1 MATPGPPSN
10 DQLHAKSFL
19 YFEVFVDGSFHPVLT
34 ENLAKIDIKN
44 NVDNSYP
51 VIQLFFYTDNQVFI
65 QENIYPQRRITVNIW
80 YTDEEGNKEPDPIIF
95 DLVVLQH
102 DLQLPSKRYNNVSD
116 HQENQ
121 RRITCATCVCRT
133 PFKLMSCIV
142 NRLWESDGSLP
153 GCQITPYD
161 AVMQLIEDVK
171 IQDKIIK
178 SDGKNDHKLDQ
189 LLIPPMSFND
199 ALNYINTMYGI
210 YDDEVFKYCD
220 WQGTFKMWD
229 MKKYFDQNKGS
240 GNITLHKLP
249 IYGPA
254 ALTETPTKKAKQSH
268 TDYVTYDYASTTNR
282 IDDAFIMNGFKQ
294 TYIYHP
300 AFDITY
306 YINKEMSSEFISHG
320 NIHGSSNLK
329 YDQDALSERY
339 MVHSEDLGMMTEYYG
354 PEKSER
360 VINRRFSRESLNLN
374 YVKFDVNRKIK
385 IHDLMKVGNLVYFKP
400 YSEHEKYNGTSFEG
414 SYMMMDSHI
423 VLSRYRNGF
432 MNDTVIANA
441 TILGARTNQSFT

>member
-1 MATPGPPSN
+1 MSSPGPPSN
-10 DQLHAKSFL
+10 DVLHAKSFL
-19 YFEVFVDGSFHPVLT
+19 FFEVFIDGSYHSVLT
-34 ENLAKIDIKN
+34 ENLAKIDIRN
-44 NVDNSYP
+44 NLDNCYP
-51 VIQLFFYTDNQVFI
+51 IIQLFFYSDNQVFI
-65 QENIYPQRRITVNIW
+65 QDNIYPQKRITVNVW

-102 DLQLPSKRYNNVSD
+102 DVQLPSKRYNNVSD

-142 NRLWESDGSLP
+142 NRLWESTV
-153 GCQITPYD
+153 TPYD

-171 IQDKIIK
+171 IQDKIVK
-178 SDGKNDHKLDQ
+178 PKGKNCDKLDQ

-199 ALNYINTMYGI
+199 ALNHINNMYGI
-210 YDDEVFKYCD
+210 YDNEVFKYCD

-229 MKKYFDQNKGS
+229 MKEYFDENKGG

-249 IYGPA
+249 IYGPSG
-254 ALTETPTKKAKQSH
+254 LVEPPTKKAKTSFR
-268 TDYVTYDYASTTNR
+268 DYVTYDYASTTNR
-282 IDDAFIMNGFKQ
+282 IVDSFIPHGYKQ

-306 YINKEMSSEFISHG
+306 YINKQMASEFVSHG
-320 NIHGSSNLK
+320 NIHGSANLK
-329 YDQDALSERY
+329 QDGDALGERY
-339 MVHSEDLGMMTEYYG
+339 MVHNDDIGMMKDYYA
-354 PEKSER
+354 PNPSEHL
-360 VINRRFSRESLNLN
+360 INRRFSRESLSLN

-400 YSEHEKYNGTSFEG
+400 YSEHEKYNGASYEG
-414 SYMMMDSHI
+414 SYMMIDSHI
-423 VLSRYRNGF
+423 VLNRFRNGF
-432 MNDTVIANA
+432 MADTVIANA
-441 TILGARTNQSFT
+441 TILAARTNQSYT